1 MAPHSFFLH
10 SERTEQWQRQPF
22 CAWVAPPHTHTPST
36 SMRTRAYFR
45 PRLKCWVNKERVG
58 TGARTVFWQE
68 KTSRPMHDKWV
79 CHAYCWA
86 RAETCPAHPFGE
98 HGTSQFD
105 YKDPLAA
112 AAAASPPHPLLP
124 VSGKGSR
131 ELSWFGSKEERR
143 TEAMKGR
150 VARVTG
156 NYGRKRWN
164 EEQLP
169 GREGK
174 REMGSRGK

>member
-1 MAPHSFFLH
+1 MPGL
-10 SERTEQWQRQPF
+10 
-22 CAWVAPPHTHTPST
+22 PPPTHTHQARACARAHTSAPGLSAEWIRRELGREPGQCFGRRRRPGQCMTNECVMHTVEPGLRPARLIRLVNTAQVNLTTKTPS
-36 SMRTRAYFR
+36 
-45 PRLKCWVNKERVG
+45 LLLLL
-58 TGARTVFWQE
+58 QL
-68 KTSRPMHDKWV
+68 
-79 CHAYCWA
+79 
-86 RAETCPAHPFGE
+86 HPP
-98 HGTSQFD
+98 T
-105 YKDPLAA
+105 
-112 AAAASPPHPLLP
+112 PLLP